1 MPFKSE
7 KQRKWMH
14 ANEPE
19 MAKQWE
25 KKEKKMKRVKELI
38 KKMVREELAE
48 MKESKLNE
56 FNKAHFLNLIKQEIE
71 SLKGQI
77 AYAKD
82 KVNYKGTADWE
93 KKEFK
98 AVLKDKVKDLSKTI
112 KHYKRV
118 QKLKEGKLT
127 EKSAIS
133 LNLWIKEF
141 ERLAKKN
148 RMKPV
153 DFVKK
158 HISKRKGMDN
168 EVVKNVLKHFQKNE
182 GKLTEVKEP
191 LWTKET
197 VKDAIKQIKKG
208 LKNAVPYLDGIG
220 TGFGG
225 ESIIGKISLDD
236 KKTWTNN
243 ILENSRWALIHFHP
257 DGTLDTIRMHGWG
270 DFKTRK
276 KVPILR
282 KSKNKSIK
290 QAVDR
295 MGKYFTVVRLKHPDT
310 KGK

>member
-14 ANEPE
+14 ANNPE
-19 MAKQWE
+19 MAKKWE

-38 KKMVREELAE
+38 KKMVREEL
-48 MKESKLNE
+48 N
-56 FNKAHFLNLIKQEIE
+56 
-71 SLKGQI
+71 
-77 AYAKD
+77 
-82 KVNYKGTADWE
+82 
-93 KKEFK
+93 
-98 AVLKDKVKDLSKTI
+98 
-112 KHYKRV
+112 
-118 QKLKEGKLT
+118 KLT
-127 EKSAIS
+127 EA
-133 LNLWIKEF
+133 
-141 ERLAKKN
+141 
-148 RMKPV
+148 
-153 DFVKK
+153 
-158 HISKRKGMDN
+158 
-168 EVVKNVLKHFQKNE
+168 
-182 GKLTEVKEP
+182 KEP

-257 DGTLDTIRMHGWG
+257 DGTLDTIRMHGWS